1 MKQGRLEIVGRGVGD
16 LGESQWA
23 LGGDAWGKEGSERLR
38 ERERRAFARPREV
51 FQGDRCGEEMLKG
64 I

>member
-1 MKQGRLEIVGRGVGD
+1 MAD